1 MTVWVYL
8 LIWVSIF
15 SVQKEVVDISDDE
28 DSGPVSAVEEEDD
41 DDDDNNVVLSEKSD
55 PSKSR
60 TKIKMLF
67 KPKSKGSKG

>member
-1 MTVWVYL
+1 M
-8 LIWVSIF
+8 SIF

-41 DDDDNNVVLSEKSD
+41 DDDDVVLSEKSD

>member
-41 DDDDNNVVLSEKSD
+41 DDDDVVLSEKSD

>member
-1 MTVWVYL
+1 M
-8 LIWVSIF
+8 IWVSIF

-41 DDDDNNVVLSEKSD
+41 DDDDVVLSEKSD

>member
-1 MTVWVYL
+1 MTVWIYL

-41 DDDDNNVVLSEKSD
+41 DDDDVVLSEKSD

>member
-1 MTVWVYL
+1 M
-8 LIWVSIF
+8 SIF

-28 DSGPVSAVEEEDD
+28 DSGPVSAVEEDD
-41 DDDDNNVVLSEKSD
+41 DDDDDDVVLSEKSD

>member
-1 MTVWVYL
+1 MTVWIYL
-8 LIWVSIF
+8 LIWVLIF

-41 DDDDNNVVLSEKSD
+41 DDDDVVLSEKSD

>member
-1 MTVWVYL
+1 MTVWIYL
-8 LIWVSIF
+8 LIWVLIF

-28 DSGPVSAVEEEDD
+28 DSGPVSAAEEEDD
-41 DDDDNNVVLSEKSD
+41 DDDDDVVLSEKSD

>member
-1 MTVWVYL
+1 M
-8 LIWVSIF
+8 
-15 SVQKEVVDISDDE
+15 QKEVVDISDDE

-41 DDDDNNVVLSEKSD
+41 DDDDVVLSEKSD